1 MSLRNP
7 VVHHAV
13 LDPGGGEAILCVEEV
28 RHRGDMH
35 KEDQGQYG
43 ALPLYMVR
51 HSLMVAF

>member
-35 KEDQGQYG
+35 KED
-43 ALPLYMVR
+43 
-51 HSLMVAF
+51 